1 MEKNNKKISLN
12 EIIIL
17 IIVLVSVALI
27 LVDMAVNVHN
37 EINLQSQS
45 NVGALV
51 LPTAALFINPI
62 PDWMSYLD

>member
-1 MEKNNKKISLN
+1 MEKNNKKTSLT

-45 NVGALV
+45 NTGGLV
-51 LPTAALFINPI
+51 LSAAEFSDPI
-62 PDWMSYLD
+62 SDWMSYLV